1 MFANHSFMT
10 KGTQLR
16 KRIAEILIHLFSWGI
31 IFGYPMWATR
41 NEPIEYDWIDHLL
54 HFGKMF
60 FGSFIIFYINYL
72 YLVPKLVFEKQ
83 IKKHLFYNLLIII
96 CLLGIMHWWQNTFI
110 VSLFD
115 SYGNPSHRS
124 MPPPPHLMPI
134 FNIRDAFTMF
144 LTVGLSVAIRLSIRW
159 EQIENL
165 RLETEQTR
173 VESEL
178 KNLRNQLNPHFL
190 LNTLNNIYA
199 LIAFDAEK
207 AQTAVSELSKL
218 LRHMLYENQGKFV
231 PLSKELDFIQN
242 YIELMK
248 IRLAPHVKVET
259 YLELNKDSQTL
270 IAPFIFISPIEN
282 AFKHGISPTEKSYI
296 DIVIGENENEIYCNI
311 RNSYHPKTLED
322 KSGSGIGLE
331 QLDKSLELTYPN
343 QYVWEKGIS
352 TNKQEYFS
360 KIIIYK
366 RNDNPKHS

>member
-1 MFANHSFMT
+1 MFANHSIMT
-10 KGTQLR
+10 TGTQFR
-16 KRIAEILIHLFSWGI
+16 KRIAEIFIHLFSWGI

-41 NEPIEYDWIDHLL
+41 NESIEYDWIDHLL
-54 HFGKMF
+54 HSGKMF
-60 FGSFIIFYINYL
+60 FDSFIIFYINYL

-96 CLLGIMHWWQNTFI
+96 CLLGIMHWWQNSFI

-115 SYGNPSHRS
+115 SYGSLSHRS
-124 MPPPPHLMPI
+124 MPPPPHLMPV

-159 EQIENL
+159 EQIESL
-165 RLETEQTR
+165 RLENEQAR
-173 VESEL
+173 IESEL

-218 LRHMLYENQGKFV
+218 LRHMLYENQNRFV
-231 PLSKELDFIQN
+231 PLFKELDFIQN

-248 IRLAPHVKVET
+248 IRLASHVKVET
-259 YLELNKDSQTL
+259 CFEVNRDSQTP
-270 IAPFIFISPIEN
+270 ITPFIFISLIEN

-296 DIVIGENENEIYCNI
+296 NILIGENEEEIYCNI

-343 QYVWEKGIS
+343 QYSWSKGIS
-352 TNKQEYFS
+352 TDKQEYFS
-360 KIIIYK
+360 EITIYK
-366 RNDNPKHS
+366 RNDNPKHT